1 MKNNIIVFG
10 TPTCPWCKKTKDY
23 LTSIGFKFKYIDVSS
38 NSKALQDMERKSGHT
53 GVPQLWINNKVV
65 VGFDREKIDRL
76 LNIKN
81 KENNHESNA

>member
-1 MKNNIIVFG
+1 
-10 TPTCPWCKKTKDY
+10 
-23 LTSIGFKFKYIDVSS
+23 
-38 NSKALQDMERKSGHT
+38 MERKSGHT